1 MKKKIFSLALVIGLF
16 AVTAGSTAA
25 FFTASET
32 AHNTITTHK
41 VDIEIQETTIVTDE
55 NGLIAELPFGSV
67 TFDSFMPTATVSKI
81 VKVQMPED
89 SADAWVRVRMTKE
102 VTLADGTAGNT
113 DYILIDTM
121 SGWIAGEDGWYYY
134 EVPMTSGDITTPLFE
149 EVHFSQEMD
158 NAHQRATANI
168 TITAQAVQTAHNG
181 ESVLEAAGWP
191 QAE

>member
-55 NGLIAELPFGSV
+55 NGLVEELPFGSV
-67 TFDSFMPTATVSKI
+67 TFDSVMPTATVSKI

-89 SADAWVRVRMTKE
+89 SADAWVRVRITKD
-102 VTLADGTAGNT
+102 VILADGTAGNA
-113 DYILIDTM
+113 DYILIDTED
-121 SGWIAGEDGWYYY
+121 GWIEDEDGWYYY
-134 EVPMTSGDITTPLFE
+134 EKPMTSGDITTPLFE
-149 EVHFSQEMD
+149 EVQFSQAMD
-158 NAHQRATANI
+158 NTHQRATANI
-168 TITAQAVQTAHNG
+168 IITAQAVQTAHNG
-181 ESVLEAAGWP
+181 ATVTEAAGWP
-191 QAE
+191 EAE

>member
-67 TFDSFMPTATVSKI
+67 TFDSVMPTATVSKI

-89 SADAWVRVRMTKE
+89 SADAWVRVRITKE

-149 EVHFSQEMD
+149 EVHFSPEMD